1 MNVLKML
8 TSFLAF
14 LSLFHFITEAR
25 EADLVLLHD
34 SGEAVCLD
42 GSPPGYYY
50 RQGKAA
56 IT

>member
-1 MNVLKML
+1 MNLLKML
-8 TSFLAF
+8 TSFLLF
-14 LSLFHFITEAR
+14 ISLFHSITEAR

-50 RQGKAA
+50 RAGK
-56 IT
+56 T